1 MNTDEYSEGDR
12 LALNKVIS
20 RIQPIQKEG
29 MCTDVETLVNEML
42 NAPKRCVDLDAHDIC
57 DFFQGDGAI
66 SLFEIAVDDTTDH
79 RMELALEKIK
89 NEKDHY
95 NPFERLLV
103 FFYVPQEFPLLI
115 KELQTLTKWIESFQN
130 TPDVLWGISFSQES
144 SFRMVMMGE

>member
-1 MNTDEYSEGDR
+1 MNADEYSDSDR
-12 LALNKVIS
+12 LALDKVIS

-29 MCTDVETLVNEML
+29 MCTDVETIVNEML
-42 NAPKRCVDLDAHDIC
+42 NAQKPLMNLDVHDIC

-79 RMELALEKIK
+79 RMDLALEKIK
-89 NEKDHY
+89 NEMNHY
-95 NPFERLLV
+95 NTFERLLV

-130 TPDVLWGISFSQES
+130 APDVLWGISFSQES

>member
-57 DFFQGDGAI
+57 DFFQ
-66 SLFEIAVDDTTDH
+66 
-79 RMELALEKIK
+79 
-89 NEKDHY
+89 
-95 NPFERLLV
+95 
-103 FFYVPQEFPLLI
+103 
-115 KELQTLTKWIESFQN
+115 
-130 TPDVLWGISFSQES
+130 
-144 SFRMVMMGE
+144 